1 MGKQLGLYCAWLHPS
16 LANLQVLDEFYQ
28 ELRSV
33 GVSALTGEGMDDFF
47 AGVLSCGEDYHKFYK
62 PDLDMRK
69 QVSSGVAVIC
79 CCSRLNW
86 NTGSRLLGR
95 SYLSSCNENPNAVSL
110 GWHCVLQMQRKQ
122 YEGYLTSNLNSTEA
136 GRVFV
141 VPLLMLSSRDLL
153 VLWCMTDMGASCCC
167 GVCACLTSAAG
178 SAQQQISC
186 SCAA

>member
-1 MGKQLGLYCAWLHPS
+1 MGKQLVLCCAWLHPS
-16 LANLQVLDEFYQ
+16 LAALQVLDEFYQ

-69 QVSSGVAVIC
+69 QVSFGVAVIC

-95 SYLSSCNENPNAVSL
+95 SYLSSWKVSNEQAQCSQLGPALCATNAEETV
-110 GWHCVLQMQRKQ
+110 
-122 YEGYLTSNLNSTEA
+122 
-136 GRVFV
+136 
-141 VPLLMLSSRDLL
+141 
-153 VLWCMTDMGASCCC
+153 
-167 GVCACLTSAAG
+167 
-178 SAQQQISC
+178 
-186 SCAA
+186 